1 MLGRRVRSDALYLKI
16 AIDQCAVAYVI
27 RKSFRLR
34 RRYGRAESILTSYMA
49 QNSDLLRSD
58 DSQSRKTLNPPP
70 RCCDAASEIA
80 RDTAAAWRNGECRQG
95 AWRPRRLTAPN
106 SDNRPS
112 LATPSRLWV
121 K

>member
-1 MLGRRVRSDALYLKI
+1 MLGRRVRSDAPYLKI
-16 AIDQCAVAYVI
+16 AIDQCAVAHVI

-49 QNSDLLRSD
+49 EDGDSLRSD

-70 RCCDAASEIA
+70 RCYDAASEIA
-80 RDTAAAWRNGECRQG
+80 RDTAAASRNGECRQG